1 MNGYREQDVLETQ
14 LGRIRGKCSEGVR
27 EFLGIPYAKAE
38 RFSYAEPI
46 DRWEGTLEA
55 VRFGPACPQYRQWF
69 PHLDVPQR
77 LFYYREFREGLE
89 FAYGEDC
96 LNLNIYM
103 PEQASDCPVLLFF
116 YGGGF
121 NSGCSAEEPFRGYGL
136 ARRGIVSV
144 FANYRVGM
152 LGYLTH
158 RELRDETGRDGNF
171 GLDDQLM
178 ALKWVKRHIADFGG
192 DPERITVMGQSA
204 GAISVQYLCLN
215 QENRGLFRRAAM
227 MSGAGLFPR
236 FALPRRAE
244 ETHAYW
250 EAFQAEAGC
259 RSLAELRKADLAEL
273 YAVLERFKAR
283 RKDNTYNTMPVVDG
297 KLIPDGIDTLIR
309 DPLPVDY
316 WIGFTSCDLYA
327 PLMALI
333 GSRFG
338 RRNGAYLYYFDLEAP
353 GDRNLAFHSADL
365 RYVFERLET
374 SWRPYG
380 ERDREAAEQMASY
393 LAGFIRT
400 GDPNADGLPEW
411 EASGRGQPKVLCIRP
426 GATAMGRPDYAK
438 MIRNMLTKGEP
449 KA

>member
-1 MNGYREQDVLETQ
+1 MEEKISEAVLKTDFGTVRGRKLNGICKY
-14 LGRIRGKCSEGVR
+14 
-27 EFLGIPYAKAE
+27 LGIPYAKAE
-38 RFSYAEPI
+38 RFAYAEPI
-46 DRWEGTLEA
+46 DSREGVCDA
-55 VRFGPACPQYRQWF
+55 GSFGPACPQYRQWF

-171 GLDDQLM
+171 GLDDQLC
-178 ALKWVKRHIADFGG
+178 ALRWVRAHIADFGG
-192 DPERITVMGQSA
+192 DPDNVTLLGQSA

-215 QENRGLFRRAAM
+215 PDHRGLFRRAAM

-244 ETHAYW
+244 DTHGYW
-250 EAFQAEAGC
+250 LEYIEAAGC
-259 RSLAELRKADLAEL
+259 RSLDELRRAPLDTLFE
-273 YAVLERFKAR
+273 AVERMHEKR
-283 RKDNTYNTMPVVDG
+283 RDGIYHTMPVVDG
-297 KLIPDGIDTLIR
+297 LLLPAPVDELIR
-309 DPLPVDY
+309 SPLPLDY
-316 WIGFTSCDLYA
+316 LLGFTNADMYA
-327 PLMALI
+327 PVMAFI
-333 GSRFG
+333 GQRYARG
-338 RRNGAYLYYFDLEAP
+338 TDAYVYYFDLDAP
-353 GDRNLAFHSADL
+353 GDNNAAFHSSDL
-365 RYVFERLET
+365 RYMFGTLAG

-380 ERDREAAEQMASY
+380 ARDYEASAQMTAY
-393 LAGFIRT
+393 LANFARC
-400 GDPNADGLPEW
+400 GDPNGPGLPRW
-411 EASGRGQPKVLCIRP
+411 ERAGKNGRALRIGPRK
-426 GATAMGRPDYAK
+426 TAMGRVDYGK
-438 MIRNMLTKGEP
+438 LVRHMLTKGDP